1 MTKEQK
7 FYKALQDVFIGA
19 KIEGQGG
26 FINLMRIKSNY
37 YRKIEDILKKDIESA
52 LKSHPKFRDELFDK
66 LYSFF
71 SRYFT
76 ESGSIYFNS
85 TPFHNNV
92 YEKVYTDDKD
102 VILFW
107 KTQMLYYVKTD
118 RIFRSI
124 PIEIP
129 SDRGGGGVKFYFD
142 SSTIENK
149 KANEKRSLI
158 YELKEIQEDK
168 TIVFNVYYSEKGR
181 VTKTDDIVKEIKRKS
196 TNIDEETLERAFRIF
211 EKQSE
216 VDFFINKNAKAFL
229 QEQFKLWSYQY
240 FWEGAKEWT
249 ADRVNELQILKDIAF
264 NIIDFISQFE
274 DELVKIWNKPKF
286 VKNSNYVITLDR
298 IYKNSPSMK
307 ECQAKPDGVV
317 KWYDLPFNPE
327 LKERAKELRKA
338 GNLSEVLLWE
348 QLKNKQLLGLDFDR
362 QKIIGNYIVDFYC
375 KNLGVVIEIDG
386 ASHNDKVEYD
396 KKRDEYIKSL
406 GLKVIHISDL
416 DVKKNLEGVM
426 VYLEEELTPLTPLQ
440 EGKGTPLTPL
450 QEGKGTPLTPLTEGK
465 GTPLT
470 PLTEGKG
477 TPLTPLQE
485 GKGTPL
491 TPLQEGKGTPRQT
504 SSDTPLKEGNLVERI
519 IKHPNINQQIK
530 EWQELGIVDE
540 NFKVEYILETDLMGK
555 HLAKKYEHLPIDT
568 KYFKD
573 LELEILSLFDDLD
586 NSLDGWLIKSENYQ
600 ALNTILPKFKEQ
612 VQTIYIDPPFNLD
625 SSDQFLYR
633 TNYKDANW
641 ATLLENRLRI
651 AREWLNEKGSI
662 FVRCDYNG
670 NWIVRC
676 LLDEIFG
683 RENFR
688 NEIIINR
695 TRAKQQVENQFIQQT
710 ESLFLYSKSF
720 NLVLNQIER
729 QRNPE
734 WHTLLHFP
742 RADSN
747 PRIIFG
753 KEYYPPIGR
762 RWALSQERI
771 EKFLKDGK
779 VRINNN
785 ATYIDCRGK
794 EIKGIP
800 ELLYDSEIIGN
811 EWLDIPGYSQTQHFP
826 TENSE
831 NILKRVIE
839 CTSHENDLILDFFLG
854 SCTTTAVAHKLG
866 RKWIGVEMGEHF
878 YSVVL
883 PRMKKVLA
891 YDKSGISKEV
901 KTPRQTSSDTPL
913 TEGIYEGGGFFKYYE
928 LEQYEETLANTV
940 YENHDLF
947 IIGDKSPYE
956 QYVFM
961 KDEKMLKAL
970 EIDYENKKVKVDLSK
985 LYKNIDIAET
995 LSNLTG
1001 KWIKKITPLAPLQ
1014 EGNVRVEF
1022 EDGSVINT
1030 RDLDYK
1036 LIKPLIWWE

>member
-26 FINLMRIKSNY
+26 FVNLMKIKSNY
-37 YRKIEDILKKDIESA
+37 YQKIEKFLKDDIEKA
-52 LKSHPKFRDELFDK
+52 LEKYPSFREELFDK
-66 LYSFF
+66 LYNFF
-71 SRYFT
+71 NRYFT

-92 YEKVYTDDKD
+92 YEKVYTDEKD

-118 RIFRSI
+118 RIFKSMPVEFDNYR
-124 PIEIP
+124 
-129 SDRGGGGVKFYFD
+129 FYFD
-142 SSTIENK
+142 ASTIENK

-158 YELKEIQEDK
+158 YELNQIKEDQI
-168 TIVFNVYYSEKGR
+168 IVFNVYYSEKGR
-181 VTKTDDIVKEIKRKS
+181 VTKTKDILEELKKKNIK
-196 TNIDEETLERAFRIF
+196 IDEERLERAFRIF

-264 NIIDFISQFE
+264 KIIDFISQFE

-307 ECQAKPDGVV
+307 GWQAKPDGVV
-317 KWYDLPFNPE
+317 EWYDLPFNPE

-338 GNLSEVLLWE
+338 GNLSEVLLWQ

-362 QKIIGNYIVDFYC
+362 QKIIGNYIVDLYC

-386 ASHNDKVEYD
+386 ASHNDKIEYD
-396 KKRDEYIKSL
+396 KVRDEYLKSL
-406 GLKVIHISDL
+406 GLRVIHISDL

-426 VYLEEELTPLTPLQ
+426 AYLKSELTNTPSANADTPLQ
-440 EGKGTPLTPL
+440 EG
-450 QEGKGTPLTPLTEGK
+450 
-465 GTPLT
+465 
-470 PLTEGKG
+470 
-477 TPLTPLQE
+477 
-485 GKGTPL
+485 
-491 TPLQEGKGTPRQT
+491 
-504 SSDTPLKEGNLVERI
+504 NLLEKI
-519 IKHPNINQQIK
+519 LNHTNINEQIK

-540 NFKVEYILETDLMGK
+540 KFKTSDVFENDLNGK
-555 HLAKKYEHLPIDT
+555 YLSKKYEHLPIDT

-573 LELEILSLFDDLD
+573 LEPEILSLFDDLD
-586 NSLDGWLIKSENYQ
+586 NQLDGWLIKSENYQ
-600 ALNTILPKFKEQ
+600 ALNTILPKFKEK

-625 SSDQFLYR
+625 SSDQFMYR

-651 AREWLNEKGSI
+651 AKEWLNEKGSI

-676 LLDEIFG
+676 LMDEIFG
-683 RENFR
+683 KENFR
-688 NEIIINR
+688 NEIILNR
-695 TRAKQQVENQFIQQT
+695 KRQSIGTPDKLEN
-710 ESLFLYSKSF
+710 ESENLFLYSKSEF
-720 NLVLNQIER
+720 FYKNDIYKSRSLTNIKWTGFLKQEK
-729 QRNPE
+729 RNPPE
-734 WHTLLHFP
+734 RYF
-742 RADSN
+742 
-747 PRIIFG
+747 FG
-753 KEYYPPIGR
+753 KKLIPPDNQHFSLIQEKVDKLLNENYLRLKCKECDAIYYFDDE
-762 RWALSQERI
+762 ERK
-771 EKFLKDGK
+771 EKFIDYILKAKDKFKYYDITNKSK
-779 VRINNN
+779 V
-785 ATYIDCRGK
+785 YG
-794 EIKGIP
+794 IKTLDKCLNCNSDNWKVEYLTSDESKIT
-800 ELLYDSEIIGN
+800 DN
-811 EWLDIPGYSQTQHFP
+811 WKDIPSYSDKQNFS

-831 NILKRVIE
+831 NLLKRVVE
-839 CTSHENDLILDFFLG
+839 LTTKENNIVIDFFLG
-854 SCTTTAVAHKLG
+854 SGTTIAVAHKLG

-878 YSVVL
+878 YTVVL

-891 YDKSGISKEV
+891 YDKSGISKEL

-913 TEGIYEGGGFFKYYE
+913 QEGIYQGGGFFKYYE

-940 YENHDLF
+940 YENHDMY
-947 IIGDKSPYE
+947 IAGNKSVYE
-956 QYVFM
+956 QYAFL

-970 EIDYENKKVKVDLSK
+970 EIDYENNKVKVDLSK
-985 LYKNIDIAET
+985 LYANIDIAET

-1001 KWIKKITPLAPLQ
+1001 KWIKKIKPD
-1014 EGNVRVEF
+1014 EVEF
-1022 EDGSVINT
+1022 EDGTVVNT
-1030 RDLDYK
+1030 KDLDYK